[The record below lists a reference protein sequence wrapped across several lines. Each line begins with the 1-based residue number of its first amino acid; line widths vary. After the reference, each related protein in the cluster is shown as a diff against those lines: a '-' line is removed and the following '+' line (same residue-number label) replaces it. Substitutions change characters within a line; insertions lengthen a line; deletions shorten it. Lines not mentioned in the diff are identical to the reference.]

1 MSRISVAEIA
11 RVIAKKHKMT
21 IRESE
26 KFVTAF
32 IDVINN
38 GLRYEKQVKIKGLGT
53 FKVIDTKNRKSVN
66 IKTGEAIV
74 IEGRG
79 KITFTP
85 DAVMR
90 DLVNKPFSQ
99 FETVE
104 LNDGVN
110 FEDIEQVFAT
120 GKEDDAIAYEAL
132 FAADG
137 VQSEE
142 PEPVLTTKPE
152 IVDELEPV
160 EETDE
165 EPELI
170 ETPETEPIAGTE
182 PEPEEEP
189 KSESDDLPESEL
201 IEASETESIEVP
213 EPEPE
218 EEPKSES
225 NDSPESK
232 LIEASETESIAVPE
246 TEPEEEPNFESDDSP
261 ESELIEVSETE
272 SIAVPETEPEEE
284 PKPESDEST
293 ESKLIEASGIESMAV
308 PETEPEEEPKSEE
321 VSEPTRETAEKET
334 ADEELLEVEP
344 VGESRVNTHIFEDR
358 KASLLQHYR
367 DYSEEL
373 EYQLDRQKNYR
384 KWFALISCLLI
395 VAAGV
400 GGYYAGSK
408 IMKDKLDEQYQ
419 SMLVDNVSPD
429 SISSMME
436 QEAKADSSAKAAR
449 LAKLREETDL
459 RMKARQQSTQTN
471 TAYETARERA
481 KEITT
486 IKSEQERAEKERFEA
501 DLKAKAQAREQKLK
515 AEAEAKRQA
524 QAKKLAEAEAAAQ
537 KAAAQKAAAQKA
549 AAQKAAAPK
558 TATAKPSSQS
568 AKGQPNAGKVIPV
581 SPSKYEQ
588 MSAAV
593 RLGAYRIVGIDQTI
607 TVRKGQTL
615 KSISKAYFGPGME
628 CYVEALNGGIKEV
641 SEGQKL
647 KIPKLELKK
656 KGNK

>member
-120 GKEDDAIAYEAL
+120 GKEDDALAYEAL
-132 FAADG
+132 FAADV

-142 PEPVLTTKPE
+142 PESVLTTKPE

-165 EPELI
+165 ESGLI
-170 ETPETEPIAGTE
+170 ETPETAPIAGTE
-182 PEPEEEP
+182 PEPVAVPEPEPVAVPEPEPVAVPDPEPEEEP
-189 KSESDDLPESEL
+189 KSESDE
-201 IEASETESIEVP
+201 
-213 EPEPE
+213 
-218 EEPKSES
+218 
-225 NDSPESK
+225 
-232 LIEASETESIAVPE
+232 
-246 TEPEEEPNFESDDSP
+246 SP

-272 SIAVPETEPEEE
+272 SIAVPETEPQ
-284 PKPESDEST
+284 
-293 ESKLIEASGIESMAV
+293 
-308 PETEPEEEPKSEE
+308 EEPKSESDE
-321 VSEPTRETAEKET
+321 SPKSGLIEASETESIAVTEPEEKPKSEEDPEPTRETAEKET

-515 AEAEAKRQA
+515 AEAEAK
-524 QAKKLAEAEAAAQ
+524 KLAEAEAAAQKAAAQ